1 MIVFS
6 LKKKFLPKHLRVP
19 KSTKEDLLQV
29 LASNHL
35 GLPGTKHHP
44 PWLERINQ
52 IVKTKR
58 LTDYP
63 THMSCSQVT
72 WIF

>member
-6 LKKKFLPKHLRVP
+6 LIFFLLKHMRVP
-19 KSTKEDLLQV
+19 ISTKDDLLQV

-35 GLPGTKHHP
+35 GLPSTKHHP

-52 IVKTKR
+52 IAKTER

-63 THMSCSQVT
+63 TYKPC
-72 WIF
+72 F